1 MRFLYAVV
9 RRFVLCFCLEY
20 NPYSENTTPNCI
32 KNISFLASLV
42 VRLFYER
49 KINQYVIIRVCS
61 LSDDVTVRLM

>member
-1 MRFLYAVV
+1 MTFRAPP
-9 RRFVLCFCLEY
+9 C
-20 NPYSENTTPNCI
+20 
-32 KNISFLASLV
+32 ISFHASVV